1 MLYIFGIYRS
11 SHQRCSRKKSAL
23 TNLANLKENICVG
36 VPFLI
41 KLQVRD
47 QSPATLLKKESL
59 AQVFSCRFCRFC
71 TSTFFM
77 EHHWVTASGYE
88 LVIFDLFE

>member
-1 MLYIFGIYRS
+1 MLYILGIYRS

-47 QSPATLLKKESL
+47 QSPATLLKKKRVWHRCFPVDF
-59 AQVFSCRFCRFC
+59 ADFVRAPFSWN
-71 TSTFFM
+71 TT
-77 EHHWVTASGYE
+77 G
-88 LVIFDLFE
+88 